1 VNSTIASRVILST
14 YAFGVSE
21 MLIVST
27 LNITLLMNSG
37 TRVMLLVKTNAAAGV
52 VSVLVT

>member
-52 VSVLVT
+52 VLVLVT